1 MRIENGMTQKIFV
14 DGINC
19 LAIFPH
25 VTDVLT
31 IVDTDQWQKPVSVSV
46 SVSSVSGPGRGVS
59 LTLHWPQYLASLP
72 TSRVKC

>member
-1 MRIENGMTQKIFV
+1 MTQKIFV
-14 DGINC
+14 DGITC

-31 IVDTDQWQKPVSVSV
+31 VFDTDQWQKPVSVSA
-46 SVSSVSGPGRGVS
+46 VSSVSVPGRGVR